1 MAPVE
6 TVANHLQLVLL
17 ICYSFR
23 PIIAAKAS
31 CIQTDFHQAYHTSR
45 INLNAW
51 HTHSRTHTHTHNC
64 QCLGSTLSE
73 AVAAAKAASA
83 SCKLPVL
90 LGQKFHKHNL
100 VSDSLELSL
109 HKLHMTAM
117 HDSCACS
124 SYLPLPLPLPLTL
137 TLSRSLGLLHFA
149 VSVCVDNFCL
159 MRLKFALKSLRKYG
173 RQPLTS
179 TFASRQRQ

>member
-1 MAPVE
+1 MA
-6 TVANHLQLVLL
+6 
-17 ICYSFR
+17 
-23 PIIAAKAS
+23 
-31 CIQTDFHQAYHTSR
+31 HT
-45 INLNAW
+45 LT
-51 HTHSRTHTHTHNC
+51 HTHSHTHNC
-64 QCLGSTLSE
+64 LCLGSTLSE
-73 AVAAAKAASA
+73 AVATAKAASA

-124 SYLPLPLPLPLTL
+124 SYLPLPLPLTL

>member
-1 MAPVE
+1 MHG
-6 TVANHLQLVLL
+6 T
-17 ICYSFR
+17 
-23 PIIAAKAS
+23 
-31 CIQTDFHQAYHTSR
+31 
-45 INLNAW
+45 
-51 HTHSRTHTHTHNC
+51 HTHVHTHTHNC
-64 QCLGSTLSE
+64 LCLGSTLSE
-73 AVAAAKAASA
+73 AVAASA

-124 SYLPLPLPLPLTL
+124 SYLPLPLPLNL